1 VGGFAKIKAGCWH
14 RVTLE
19 RSEALATFSQTRVAP
34 GALAAMVLA
43 TSSVLCS
50 SSAAA
55 EGGTVAELKLRDG
68 NPAGRVEVIAAPG
81 GAFLRVKVMGLP
93 PGGHAVKVHETGKCE
108 GDFASAG
115 AILNPLGAG
124 FGLLNDEG
132 PAAGDLP
139 NIYAGPNG
147 EGEAEFITA
156 LLQPGA
162 AEGDTLL
169 DEDQSAIVIYDKP
182 DDHLGVPDASFGDRI
197 ACGVIGKAP

>member
-1 VGGFAKIKAGCWH
+1 M
-14 RVTLE
+14 
-19 RSEALATFSQTRVAP
+19 ATFPKTHVAP
-34 GALAAMVLA
+34 SALAALA
-43 TSSVLCS
+43 VSFASVAFS
-50 SSAAA
+50 GSAAA
-55 EGGTVAELKLRDG
+55 EGGTTAELKLRDG
-68 NPAGRVEVIAAPG
+68 TSAGRVEIHAAPG
-81 GAFLRVKVMGLP
+81 GAFFRVKVTGLT

-139 NIYAGPNG
+139 NIFAGANG

-162 AEGDTLL
+162 TEGDALL
-169 DEDQSAIVIYDKP
+169 DEDQSAIVIYSKP
-182 DDHLGVPDASFGDRI
+182 DDHLGVPDAGLGDRM
-197 ACGVIGKAP
+197 ACGVVGKTP